1 MIYGYNPLCIVK
13 YLKYM
18 NFHSGDLWLS
28 RDMPGVP
35 IPQYLSCRCL
45 EIEGAASLEP
55 QEQEAASLLS

>member
-1 MIYGYNPLCIVK
+1 
-13 YLKYM
+13 M

-55 QEQEAASLLS
+55 QEQGAASLEPQEQEAASLLS